1 MSQKCFGCSLFGKA
15 MFGSRVLVEATSQH
29 FGGTLGREV
38 ILGVLVVQYICM
50 SQPCV
55 SSLR

>member
-1 MSQKCFGCSLFGKA
+1 

-38 ILGVLVVQYICM
+38 MLGVLVVQYICM